1 MKRLIFIN
9 DHYQMNKK
17 ELNKF
22 IYCLKEDELL
32 EKHLP
37 YLTKKVMID
46 ELLSCLKDNKNV
58 FRQQNIINYKNKF
71 TGEVTRIVFSFN
83 DIFFESNVNESSLEK
98 YFYRLCDNFIFLNI
112 NN

>member
-22 IYCLKEDELL
+22 IYRLKEDGLL

-37 YLTKKVMID
+37 YLTKKVTID
-46 ELLSCLKDNKNV
+46 ELLLCLRDNKNA
-58 FRQQNIINYKNKF
+58 FKQQNTINYKNRF
-71 TGEVTRIVFSFN
+71 TGEETKIIFSFN

-98 YFYRLCDNFIFLNI
+98 YFYQLCNNFIFLDI
-112 NN
+112 